1 MTCVILI
8 FAVFVCVV
16 LFLSAVCLSCSSLFV
31 FVFVFFF
38 AFCFL
43 LSVRSNMLACCVGL
57 CIALRFPNA
66 AEHNVYDLTCV
77 LLLLSVVVSFN
88 SFTSPLHDSI
98 VTELLHVSSA
108 FYDFRRVVHTSVLC
122 MYMIHIHTSMRACAN
137 EKCTHMQAQ
146 SICMSTLAR
155 MLGCTRTHIHQQPP
169 PPPLH
174 QLPCTAN
181 VIVHTSR
188 MCGCA
193 NQRQPPGEHTH
204 V

>member
-16 LFLSAVCLSCSSLFV
+16 LLLSAVCLSCSSLFV
-31 FVFVFFF
+31 AIATNWTIFL
-38 AFCFL
+38 FL
-43 LSVRSNMLACCVGL
+43 LFVRSNMLACCVGL

-108 FYDFRRVVHTSVLC
+108 FYDFAELYIRL
-122 MYMIHIHTSMRACAN
+122 YYAC
-137 EKCTHMQAQ
+137 
-146 SICMSTLAR
+146 I
-155 MLGCTRTHIHQQPP
+155 
-169 PPPLH
+169 
-174 QLPCTAN
+174 
-181 VIVHTSR
+181 
-188 MCGCA
+188 
-193 NQRQPPGEHTH
+193 
-204 V
+204 